1 MNIKFEQP
9 AGIGD
14 ILFCLKIAKELINQ
28 GHVIYWPVIS
38 QYLWIKDYIIVDNLF
53 WEDIKD
59 PDGTLDLQSAGKTF
73 PQMSFMD
80 AKYALVEMD
89 FNDWQKYASFKR
101 NEEKEEILYSMMV
114 KENPYCLIC
123 DTYASPPSMVVRTD
137 IYSKDLFEVRTKI
150 IGTFTPFDWCKI
162 IEDAEE
168 LRLVDTCFT
177 HIVELLSVKAKKRI
191 LYSRDGNFYTK
202 SLWKKSWE
210 YVT

>member
-1 MNIKFEQP
+1 
-9 AGIGD
+9 
-14 ILFCLKIAKELINQ
+14 
-28 GHVIYWPVIS
+28 
-38 QYLWIKDYIIVDNLF
+38 
-53 WEDIKD
+53 
-59 PDGTLDLQSAGKTF
+59 
-73 PQMSFMD
+73 
-80 AKYALVEMD
+80 
-89 FNDWQKYASFKR
+89 
-101 NEEKEEILYSMMV
+101 
-114 KENPYCLIC
+114 
-123 DTYASPPSMVVRTD
+123 MVVRTD